1 MLKGM
6 GKMSKK
12 IYSAGLV
19 SQRFWFYEMKQYIE
33 LLNEGKNDEEIKV
46 LSEEVNI
53 FGAVSQGRAKEI
65 YRGTKRRVDS
75 LGKELQELFPQL
87 NIDNQK
93 IVSLISVFLV
103 NDLFLEF
110 MLEVFQVQ
118 IQKEQLFLTSKD
130 YKSFFSEKQRTN
142 DVVASWKPYTYHR
155 LGSAYRTYLLESGL
169 LREEKEKDII
179 TPKMLDQRV
188 TMYLKSINRLDIV
201 KSVTGG
207 L

>member
-1 MLKGM
+1 MV
-6 GKMSKK
+6 KMSKK

-33 LLNEGKNDEEIKV
+33 LLNEGKNDEEIKI
-46 LSEEVNI
+46 LSAEVNI

-110 MLEVFQVQ
+110 MLEVFQAQ

-201 KSVTGG
+201 KSITGG
-207 L
+207 I

>member
-1 MLKGM
+1 
-6 GKMSKK
+6 MSKK

-33 LLNEGKNDEEIKV
+33 LLNEGKNDEEIKI
-46 LSEEVNI
+46 LSAEVNI

-110 MLEVFQVQ
+110 MLEVFQAQ

-201 KSVTGG
+201 KSITGG
-207 L
+207 I

>member
-1 MLKGM
+1 
-6 GKMSKK
+6 MSKK

-33 LLNEGKNDEEIKV
+33 LLNEGKNDEEIKI

-110 MLEVFQVQ
+110 MLEVFQAQ

-201 KSVTGG
+201 KSITGG
-207 L
+207 I

>member
-1 MLKGM
+1 
-6 GKMSKK
+6 MSKK

-33 LLNEGKNDEEIKV
+33 LLNEGKTDEEIKV

-53 FGAVSQGRAKEI
+53 FGAVSQGRAKEV

-93 IVSLISVFLV
+93 IVSLISVLLV

-110 MLEVFQVQ
+110 MLEIFQVQ
-118 IQKEQLFLTSKD
+118 IQKDQLFLTSKD

-169 LREEKEKDII
+169 LREGKEKDII

-201 KSVTGG
+201 NSITGG
-207 L
+207 I